1 MASLPQ
7 EKEKFLLFR
16 YLRFGDRTAF
26 GELFDAYQKQILRF
40 LCFKLPTEED
50 AADVMSQTFMQLMEY
65 AKTTRIENF
74 SALLYKIARN
84 NAATFYQRHERER
97 GNVSFNEKILSEV
110 EKTHYVLPDV
120 EGVEE
125 ESPFALF
132 SKEQVRRFIR
142 RLEQDDRDVVVMRF
156 EEEMSVRQIA
166 EIIGK
171 TENATRVMIH
181 RALQRIRN
189 MIYDERSPIRK
200 DDQTSAPK

>member
-1 MASLPQ
+1 MASLSQ

-16 YLRFGDRTAF
+16 FLRFGDRAAF
-26 GELFDAYQKQILRF
+26 GELFDAYQKQILKF
-40 LCFKLPTEED
+40 LSFKLPTEDD
-50 AADVMSQTFMQLMEY
+50 AADVMSQTFMQMMEY
-65 AKTTRIENF
+65 ARTTRIENF
-74 SALLYKIARN
+74 GALLYKIARN

-97 GNVSFNEKILSEV
+97 GNVAFDDHVLSEV
-110 EKTHYVLPDV
+110 EKTHNVMPDV

-132 SKEQVRRFIR
+132 SSEQVKRFIR
-142 RLEQDDRDVVVMRF
+142 RLEQDDRDVIVMRF

-166 EIIGK
+166 DIVGK

-181 RALQRIRN
+181 RALRRMRN

-200 DDQTSAPK
+200 EDQTSSPK